1 MKATSCPL
9 LVKTPLGAKCCAL
22 LESFLDP
29 ADQAGAKDF
38 QRWLSV
44 GGGSACRAF
53 AEWQVKTH
61 LPESGL

>member
-1 MKATSCPL
+1 VPFWK
-9 LVKTPLGAKCCAL
+9 V
-22 LESFLDP
+22 FLDP

-38 QRWLSV
+38 RRLLSV

-61 LPESGL
+61 LPESDL